1 MNRLLQGD
9 VGSGKTL
16 IAIASMLSAVDSGYQ
31 AALMAPTEVLARQ
44 HYIRVKETLGRMGI
58 RCALLTSGFSQPERE
73 ARLKGIASG
82 EIDVVIGT
90 HALIQED
97 VTFFKLGLV
106 VIDEQHRFGVLQRQT
121 LASKGL
127 HPHVLVMT
135 ATPIPR
141 TLAISVYGDLSISVL
156 DEFPPGRKDVTTR
169 WVRRKELAKL
179 YDFIRTEA
187 MAGRQIYWVCPVIEE
202 SESQN
207 VTSVLERYENLKE
220 TFADLR
226 VGLMHGQLKSG
237 DKDEVYEDFVGGKLD
252 ILVSTSVIEVGI
264 DVPNATAMVIED
276 AHRFGLSQ
284 LHQLRGR
291 VGRGSH
297 KSYCFLLGEPS
308 TPEGVE
314 RLKVLCATQSGFDI
328 AESDL
333 RLRGPG
339 EICGTRQHG
348 ITDFRVADLL
358 RDASLLEMARE
369 DANELISLDPNLEEF
384 PSLKAKLLAS
394 LGEGLSLALT
404 G

>member
-1 MNRLLQGD
+1 
-9 VGSGKTL
+9 
-16 IAIASMLSAVDSGYQ
+16 
-31 AALMAPTEVLARQ
+31 
-44 HYIRVKETLGRMGI
+44 
-58 RCALLTSGFSQPERE
+58 
-73 ARLKGIASG
+73 
-82 EIDVVIGT
+82 
-90 HALIQED
+90 
-97 VTFFKLGLV
+97 
-106 VIDEQHRFGVLQRQT
+106 
-121 LASKGL
+121 
-127 HPHVLVMT
+127 MT

-141 TLAISVYGDLSISVL
+141 TLAISVYGDLSMSVL
-156 DEFPPGRKDVTTR
+156 DELPPGRKDVATR

-179 YDFIRTEA
+179 YDFVRVEA

-202 SESQN
+202 SESQS
-207 VTSVLERYENLKE
+207 VTSVLERYENLRE

-264 DVPNATAMVIED
+264 DVPNATTMVIED

-314 RLKVLCATQSGFDI
+314 RLKALCATQSGFDI